1 MHDKRLVLSLTNE
14 GGNLLSSIKGHSLG
28 RNFVGNSVARSVTIS
43 RPGLP
48 LHRPRQGYSR
58 YATDGLGTEAC
69 GRSTRCGPAGL
80 SFLRC
85 FVADRSNRLGFA
97 AVPLLSEW
105 PTSRAD
111 ASGRPC
117 HRLTRTVV
125 GSDSERR

>member
-14 GGNLLSSIKGHSLG
+14 GGNLLSSMKGHSLG

-48 LHRPRQGYSR
+48 VHRPRGTQGTLR
-58 YATDGLGTEAC
+58 MVWAPKRAEDTLQACRAFYAALL
-69 GRSTRCGPAGL
+69 P
-80 SFLRC
+80 
-85 FVADRSNRLGFA
+85 VDRLIFA

-125 GSDSERR
+125 GSESERG